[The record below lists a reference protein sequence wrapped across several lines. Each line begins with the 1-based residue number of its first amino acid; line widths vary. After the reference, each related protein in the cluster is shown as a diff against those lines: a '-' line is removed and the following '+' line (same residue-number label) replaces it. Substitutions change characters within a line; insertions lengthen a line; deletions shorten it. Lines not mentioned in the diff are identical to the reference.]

1 VGRDLGSFFCLA
13 VVDEGGFVGLAVAL
27 GFVAGA
33 VAHIGMVHSNENS
46 KDCMEDRIRST
57 FYGRI
62 KSNGLLFYDIRRFQ
76 RQDSK

>member
-1 VGRDLGSFFCLA
+1 M
-13 VVDEGGFVGLAVAL
+13 GLAVAL

-76 RQDSK
+76 RGVKIRNERIRRSGTI